1 MLAQVEIN
9 DLKAYTSGDNDGH
22 DGHGVD
28 QDMKQLQQLVA
39 LPTVQPES
47 QRLQIEDEVNLTE
60 EYSRNESPIIT
71 STRVAGLIRAS
82 DRAVYSELESI
93 YELLAKYRP
102 ATGSPLSSTNT
113 AQSDDSDDSN
123 DSSGTTR
130 SATTRTTTSRTTTRT
145 ITTTTTGHNIER
157 LGDDVGR
164 EISDVE
170 DPKPLITTDDSLPLV
185 RKRGRPRKHPISQIR
200 NTSHI
205 RSETGCATCRRRKKR
220 CDERK
225 PGCLACEKNN
235 VVCEGYDPKQQ
246 WRGGKER
253 TVAIQANNQIPPSL
267 PLLVNGVDGEVDQ
280 LFFQHFIC
288 NISKVL
294 SVNDYQNP
302 FLEHIVPMSMS
313 HTGLMH
319 SLLSLSG
326 SCLVAKSP
334 NINWAW
340 AERQT
345 YHVGKAMGLLS
356 QELQDINEAKASQDA
371 LISNPSIAQTL
382 ILCLETVCSGD
393 RTGLYRVHLNALK
406 AMLTQRQHKFPNEQF
421 RQFILEFLLYHDYS
435 ASITAS
441 DYPLDQRSLDLMADF
456 HLPEYTI
463 GTQTQ
468 TPQSTLLGVHDG
480 LFGFISRIRA
490 LRDKIRSRRAL
501 GLHNCWDDPI
511 INDAFA
517 IENALRAWSS
527 AYTPDSPRY
536 AASLLYRQ
544 CAWVYLHRTIQL
556 SRPSAAF
563 KQAVDEG
570 LTYLHMLP
578 DTSDGSIQ
586 SILLM
591 PVFLLGCAAFEP
603 EQRPAISAAFARL
616 QDWSGLGNISYAQ
629 KVVEQI
635 WGLMDEGRE
644 QETWDW
650 EKIIKGRGWD
660 FLIT

>member
-1 MLAQVEIN
+1 MASEHMSQSTP
-9 DLKAYTSGDNDGH
+9 AY
-22 DGHGVD
+22 
-28 QDMKQLQQLVA
+28 QW
-39 LPTVQPES
+39 
-47 QRLQIEDEVNLTE
+47 
-60 EYSRNESPIIT
+60 
-71 STRVAGLIRAS
+71 
-82 DRAVYSELESI
+82 
-93 YELLAKYRP
+93 
-102 ATGSPLSSTNT
+102 SPLSSSSHLGQGCTIRDGSVAHHKAYETTPRT
-113 AQSDDSDDSN
+113 APSRTEYRTLSCRTLQDMDPSSPTESNFTERGANSYITSSQWSSTASSSSPEHADSVITPDSDDSN
-123 DSSGTTR
+123 DSSDITIGPKIEELDDNGVNGLNSIEEAKVLTTND
-130 SATTRTTTSRTTTRT
+130 A
-145 ITTTTTGHNIER
+145 G
-157 LGDDVGR
+157 V
-164 EISDVE
+164 
-170 DPKPLITTDDSLPLV
+170 PPA
-185 RKRGRPRKHPISQIR
+185 RKRGRPRKHPISEIR
-200 NTSHI
+200 KTAHT
-205 RSETGCATCRRRKKR
+205 RSKTGCATCRRRKKR

-235 VVCEGYDPKQQ
+235 VVCEGYEPKQQ

-253 TVAIQANNQIPPSL
+253 TVAIRANHQIPPSL

-280 LFFQHFIC
+280 LFFQHFTC
-288 NISKVL
+288 NVSKVL

-313 HTGLMH
+313 HAGLMH

-326 SCLVAKSP
+326 SVLVAKSP
-334 NINWAW
+334 NVNREW
-340 AERQT
+340 EDRQM
-345 YHVGKAMGLLS
+345 HHGGKAMGLLT
-356 QELQDINEAKASQDA
+356 QDLRDINEAKPNQDS
-371 LISNPSIAQTL
+371 LVSDPSIAQTL

-406 AMLTQRQHKFPNEQF
+406 TMLTQRQHNFPNEQL

-456 HLPEYTI
+456 HLPTS
-463 GTQTQ
+463 TTLL
-468 TPQSTLLGVHDG
+468 PQPAPQGTLLGVLDG

-501 GLHNCWDDPI
+501 GLHNWWADPI

-517 IENALRAWSS
+517 IDNALRAWTCAHAS
-527 AYTPDSPRY
+527 DSPRY

-544 CAWVYLHRTIQL
+544 CAWIYLHRTIQL

-570 LTYLHMLP
+570 LAYLAMLP
-578 DTSDGSIQ
+578 DTEDGSTQ

-591 PVFLLGCAAFEP
+591 PLFLLGCAAFEK
-603 EQRPAISAAFARL
+603 EQRPAISEAFERL
-616 QDWSGLGNISYAQ
+616 RSWSGLGNIGYAREI
-629 KVVEQI
+629 VGEV

-644 QETWDW
+644 EETWDW
-650 EKIIKGRGWD
+650 EGIIKGRGWD